1 MGGYLFYSFFANMS
15 IKWILL
21 AVFLLVTVA
30 YCQDDNYSYDTP
42 DNEDSYDEESYDDG
56 YSYDEESNDEESVES
71 DDAESNDESNDEE
84 SVESEESEESEE
96 SDDQESD
103 NEDSDE
109 QSEESDDEDS
119 DNESDNESDDE
130 DSNDESDDE
139 DPNGSEEVIITG
151 NISNKKMTFQ
161 ILDLASDIRSD
172 IAFVLNIPT
181 SSVRIL
187 SLDDNG
193 STYTALVELLDSA
206 SLSAEEAANELRTLE
221 ATNDPVLQ
229 NTTLENADV
238 EIVIDNSSS
247 NSFQSFS
254 ASSFSDSSAG
264 VLSASLLL
272 VATLFVL

>member
-1 MGGYLFYSFFANMS
+1 MS

-84 SVESEESEESEE
+84 SVESEESEESVE

-109 QSEESDDEDS
+109 QSDESEESDDED
-119 DNESDNESDDE
+119 SDNESDDE

-151 NISNKKMTFQ
+151 NISNNKMTFQ

-172 IAFVLNIPT
+172 IAFVLNIPI

-206 SLSAEEAANELRTLE
+206 SLSAEEAANELRKLE
-221 ATNDPVLQ
+221 ATNDPILQ

-238 EIVIDNSSS
+238 EIVIDYSSDS
-247 NSFQSFS
+247 NSFQTFS
-254 ASSFSDSSAG
+254 ASSFTSHQRSHSSSSASI
-264 VLSASLLL
+264 LSATFLVF
-272 VATLFVL
+272 VATLFML

>member
-84 SVESEESEESEE
+84 SVESEESEE
-96 SDDQESD
+96 
-103 NEDSDE
+103 
-109 QSEESDDEDS
+109 SEESDDEDS

-247 NSFQSFS
+247 NSFQCS
-254 ASSFSDSSAG
+254 
-264 VLSASLLL
+264 V
-272 VATLFVL
+272 

>member
-84 SVESEESEESEE
+84 SEESEE

-109 QSEESDDEDS
+109 QSDESEESDDEDS
-119 DNESDNESDDE
+119 DNESDDE
-130 DSNDESDDE
+130 DS
-139 DPNGSEEVIITG
+139 NGSEEVIITG
-151 NISNKKMTFQ
+151 NISNNKMTFQ

-172 IAFVLNIPT
+172 IAFVLNIPI

>member
-96 SDDQESD
+96 SDDQ
-103 NEDSDE
+103 
-109 QSEESDDEDS
+109 ESDDEDS

>member
-42 DNEDSYDEESYDDG
+42 DNEDSY
-56 YSYDEESNDEESVES
+56 
-71 DDAESNDESNDEE
+71 
-84 SVESEESEESEE
+84 
-96 SDDQESD
+96 
-103 NEDSDE
+103 
-109 QSEESDDEDS
+109 
-119 DNESDNESDDE
+119 
-130 DSNDESDDE
+130 DESDDE

-221 ATNDPVLQ
+221 A
-229 NTTLENADV
+229 
-238 EIVIDNSSS
+238 
-247 NSFQSFS
+247 
-254 ASSFSDSSAG
+254 
-264 VLSASLLL
+264 
-272 VATLFVL
+272 

>member
-1 MGGYLFYSFFANMS
+1 MG
-15 IKWILL
+15 
-21 AVFLLVTVA
+21 
-30 YCQDDNYSYDTP
+30 D
-42 DNEDSYDEESYDDG
+42 
-56 YSYDEESNDEESVES
+56 SND
-71 DDAESNDESNDEE
+71 
-84 SVESEESEESEE
+84 
-96 SDDQESD
+96 
-103 NEDSDE
+103 
-109 QSEESDDEDS
+109 
-119 DNESDNESDDE
+119 ESDDE

-151 NISNKKMTFQ
+151 NISNNKMTFQ

-172 IAFVLNIPT
+172 IAFVLNIPI

-247 NSFQSFS
+247 NSFQCS
-254 ASSFSDSSAG
+254 
-264 VLSASLLL
+264 V
-272 VATLFVL
+272 

>member
-109 QSEESDDEDS
+109 QSDES
-119 DNESDNESDDE
+119 
-130 DSNDESDDE
+130 DESDDE

>member
-71 DDAESNDESNDEE
+71 
-84 SVESEESEESEE
+84 EESEESVE

-109 QSEESDDEDS
+109 QSDESEDS
-119 DNESDNESDDE
+119 DNESDDEDSNDESDDE

-172 IAFVLNIPT
+172 IAFVLNIPI

>member
-109 QSEESDDEDS
+109 QPDESEESDDEDS
-119 DNESDNESDDE
+119 DN
-130 DSNDESDDE
+130 ESDDE

-151 NISNKKMTFQ
+151 NISNNKMTFQ
-161 ILDLASDIRSD
+161 ILGLASDIRSD
-172 IAFVLNIPT
+172 IAFVLNIPI

>member
-84 SVESEESEESEE
+84 SEE

-109 QSEESDDEDS
+109 QSDESEESDDEDS

>member
-109 QSEESDDEDS
+109 QSDESEESDDEDS
-119 DNESDNESDDE
+119 DNESDN
-130 DSNDESDDE
+130 E

>member
-71 DDAESNDESNDEE
+71 DDAESNDEE
-84 SVESEESEESEE
+84 SVESEESEESVE

-109 QSEESDDEDS
+109 QSDESE
-119 DNESDNESDDE
+119 ESDDE
-130 DSNDESDDE
+130 DSNDESDDEDSNYESDDE

-151 NISNKKMTFQ
+151 NISNNKMTFQ

-172 IAFVLNIPT
+172 IAFVLNIPI

>member
-1 MGGYLFYSFFANMS
+1 MGRNQRRVLFFFFFF
-15 IKWILL
+15 
-21 AVFLLVTVA
+21 FLLVTVA
-30 YCQDDNYSYDTP
+30 YCQDVNYSYDTP

-56 YSYDEESNDEESVES
+56 YSYDEKSNDEESVES

-84 SVESEESEESEE
+84 SV
-96 SDDQESD
+96 
-103 NEDSDE
+103 
-109 QSEESDDEDS
+109 ESDDEDS

-172 IAFVLNIPT
+172 IAFVLNIPI

>member
-71 DDAESNDESNDEE
+71 DDAESNDEE
-84 SVESEESEESEE
+84 SVESEESEESVE

-103 NEDSDE
+103 NENSND
-109 QSEESDDEDS
+109 
-119 DNESDNESDDE
+119 ESDDE

-151 NISNKKMTFQ
+151 NISNNKMTFQ

-172 IAFVLNIPT
+172 IAFVLNIPI

-229 NTTLENADV
+229 NATLENADV

>member
-30 YCQDDNYSYDTP
+30 YCQYDNYSYDTP

-71 DDAESNDESNDEE
+71 
-84 SVESEESEESEE
+84 EESEESVE

-109 QSEESDDEDS
+109 QSDESEESDDEDS
-119 DNESDNESDDE
+119 NDESDDE

-151 NISNKKMTFQ
+151 NISNNKMTFQ

-172 IAFVLNIPT
+172 IAFVLNIPI

>member
-1 MGGYLFYSFFANMS
+1 MS

-71 DDAESNDESNDEE
+71 DDAESNDEE
-84 SVESEESEESEE
+84 SVESEESEESVE

-109 QSEESDDEDS
+109 QSDESEESDDEDS
-119 DNESDNESDDE
+119 DNESDDEDSNDESDDE

-151 NISNKKMTFQ
+151 NISNNKMTFQ

-172 IAFVLNIPT
+172 IAFVLNIPI

-206 SLSAEEAANELRTLE
+206 SLSAKEAANELRTLE

>member
-109 QSEESDDEDS
+109 QSDESEESDDEDS
-119 DNESDNESDDE
+119 D
-130 DSNDESDDE
+130 DESDDE

>member
-103 NEDSDE
+103 NED
-109 QSEESDDEDS
+109 
-119 DNESDNESDDE
+119 SDDE